1 MITKFM
7 RWYIKKRMMAITML
21 YLNNDITYEERTD
34 RLTKLR
40 ILKVKWVDHQC
51 KHLCCFCKWK
61 NQCYEDARYYI
72 EGK

>member
-1 MITKFM
+1 
-7 RWYIKKRMMAITML
+7 ML
-21 YLNNDITYEERTD
+21 FLNNDITYEERTD

-51 KHLCCFCKWK
+51 KHLCCFCKYK
-61 NQCYEDARYYI
+61 EHCYDEARYYI